1 LRVELSTVF
10 QYFQGRG
17 KQWISSD
24 RIHPNDDGHSVIA
37 EIVLAALDDREPRI
51 SDELLSVPPDP
62 VAVLGSSPAAGDDG
76 VPVIALVLAIV
87 GAFVAGAVVTGAFFV
102 VRDR

>member
-1 LRVELSTVF
+1 
-10 QYFQGRG
+10 
-17 KQWISSD
+17 
-24 RIHPNDDGHSVIA
+24 
-37 EIVLAALDDREPRI
+37 
-51 SDELLSVPPDP
+51 